1 MVTVGRFFISQAS
14 IVRLRGIEWA
24 SSGPLSGTHSACGF
38 IARSEGTSPGEPGR
52 KLNPLVCALSAH
64 HNVHI
69 GAAADDL
76 ASGSSSI
83 EDIILLFPVFDT
95 FCSLSGLGINRHVIW
110 LGPADC

>member
-52 KLNPLVCALSAH
+52 KLRVQM
-64 HNVHI
+64 
-69 GAAADDL
+69 
-76 ASGSSSI
+76 SSSAPTSEI
-83 EDIILLFPVFDT
+83 GYF
-95 FCSLSGLGINRHVIW
+95 GL
-110 LGPADC
+110 